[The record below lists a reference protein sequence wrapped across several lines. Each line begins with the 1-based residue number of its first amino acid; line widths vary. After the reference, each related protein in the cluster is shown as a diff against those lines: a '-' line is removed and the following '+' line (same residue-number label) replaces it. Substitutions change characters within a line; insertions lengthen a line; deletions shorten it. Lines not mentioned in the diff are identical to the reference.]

1 MIRLLAALIALCG
14 LGAASHAQ
22 SVDSARVD
30 AARIDALAE
39 SRNFSGVILISRG
52 DAIVYARALGEIEP
66 ESGETHRLDQRWRW
80 ASITKQLVATITM
93 QQVAAGRIEL
103 EAPVSQYWPDF
114 PNPARDTIT
123 IRHLLQHMS
132 GLPDPD
138 DTPRMPAGLP
148 AFYADDWAADASA
161 EGYCAGPSRREA
173 GREFYY
179 TNCDYIVL
187 GALLE
192 RVTGQ
197 EMGALVAALMPGTQA
212 LFPEGEPTVPGFHF
226 GQAEPPIRF
235 ETYGA
240 AGGLNGTIFDLWRF
254 DRALMRGDL
263 LDPAAR
269 EEMWTGNPAIGY
281 AALGQWVFPAPLAG
295 CEAPLRLVERPGA
308 IGGVQVR
315 NYILPELDMAVIAF
329 TNRTE
334 AEFPLGNIIN
344 DRHFAFDL
352 LSAAIC
358 PEPTP

>member
-1 MIRLLAALIALCG
+1 MIRWLAALLTLCS
-14 LGAASHAQ
+14 LAAASHAQ
-22 SVDSARVD
+22 SVDPARVD

-39 SRNFSGVILISRG
+39 ARDFSGTILISHG
-52 DAIVYARALGEIEP
+52 DTIVYARALGEIQP
-66 ESGETHRLDQRWRW
+66 GSGQRHQLDQRWRW

-93 QQVAAGRIEL
+93 QQIATGQIEL
-103 EAPVSQYWPDF
+103 DAPVSQYWPDF

-138 DTPRMPAGLP
+138 DTPRMPSGLP
-148 AFYADDWAADASA
+148 AFYGDAWAADASA
-161 EGYCAGPSRREA
+161 EGYCAGASSRTPGGE
-173 GREFYY
+173 YHY

-197 EMGALVAALMPGTQA
+197 ELGALVAALMPGTQA
-212 LFPEGEPTVPGFHF
+212 LFPEGGPTVPGFHYDT
-226 GQAEPPIRF
+226 AEPPIRF

-254 DRALMRGDL
+254 NRALMRGDL
-263 LDPAAR
+263 LDPATR

-295 CEAPLRLVERPGA
+295 CETSLRLVERTGA
-308 IGGVQVR
+308 IGGVQIR

-334 AEFPLGNIIN
+334 AEFPLGNIID

-352 LSAAIC
+352 LSVAIC